1 MPLDTEISEHDVIT
15 ASRVTDTPV
24 FNPEGD
30 RIGRVEDLS
39 IEKVSGRVRYALL
52 SFGGFLGLGER
63 IFPLPWA
70 VLDYDPGRG
79 GYVVPL
85 TKEALEQAPS
95 YTKDELEAFGGGD
108 RDFRASLYSYYSP
121 YGAVPYW

>member
-1 MPLDTEISEHDVIT
+1 MPLDTEISEHDLIT
-15 ASRVTDTPV
+15 GSRVTDTPV
-24 FNPEGD
+24 FNPAGD

-52 SFGGFLGLGER
+52 SFGGFLGFGER

-70 VLDYDPGRG
+70 VLTYDTERG
-79 GYVVPL
+79 GYIVPL
-85 TKEALEQAPS
+85 VKEAIEKAPS

-108 RDFRASLYSYYSP
+108 QAIRTDIYGYYGH